1 MVRPLTSMPLAI
13 RKRQVFQLANRKSK
27 HRQNKKWNMR
37 FQAGLLSGYTLSTT
51 TFCCR
56 LTIGASPKTHLD
68 RIRPIIRDARPTIGF
83 SVIEA
88 TNARKVTVWNEN
100 GAFSE
105 HDLQLLR
112 EAGCIVEEQLVN
124 SIGITV

>member
-1 MVRPLTSMPLAI
+1 MQSTKQKQEYAVSSRLAEWVYPI
-13 RKRQVFQLANRKSK
+13 D
-27 HRQNKKWNMR
+27 HY
-37 FQAGLLSGYTLSTT
+37 LLLPSYDWGIPENT
-51 TFCCR
+51 
-56 LTIGASPKTHLD
+56 LD
-68 RIRPIIRDARPTIGF
+68 RIRPIIRDSRPTIGF

-105 HDLQLLR
+105 HDIQLLR
-112 EAGCIVEEQLVN
+112 ESGCLVEEQLVN

>member
-1 MVRPLTSMPLAI
+1 LPSYDWGIPENT
-13 RKRQVFQLANRKSK
+13 
-27 HRQNKKWNMR
+27 
-37 FQAGLLSGYTLSTT
+37 
-51 TFCCR
+51 
-56 LTIGASPKTHLD
+56 LD

-105 HDLQLLR
+105 HDIQLLR
-112 EAGCIVEEQLVN
+112 EAGCLVEEQLVN